1 MPLHL
6 HRPKPALDRPEAT
19 VTPDT
24 DPARAATQLQDGHR
38 LVVSERYGHGLDI
51 LEALRTQL
59 EPPRQDAPYAQRQ
72 AFELRW
78 REASRRLL
86 APVRQ
91 HRVDLEGAPTIGFL
105 AELYPKL
112 EAFGLP
118 VVEIEDLA
126 NAWRRYDEGVHLAV
140 LGGRIHPF
148 YGTYA
153 PTRTT
158 HLELFATWLAGYDGP
173 RTSAVD
179 VGTGCGV
186 LALMLARAGV
196 ERVLATDTNPNAVE
210 SVRRELARSPEP
222 PPITAR
228 RADLMGKGRAPA
240 DLVVFNP
247 PWTQGDGR
255 RPLDRALTFDG
266 ALFPRFFAQA
276 HDRVTPDGRVVLL
289 FSTIMSLVQPDLPHP
304 IEEELARGRFE
315 LVQKLQRRVK
325 PSTGP
330 DGGRRRTKERVE
342 VWELRRR

>member
-1 MPLHL
+1 M
-6 HRPKPALDRPEAT
+6 
-19 VTPDT
+19 
-24 DPARAATQLQDGHR
+24 QLQDGRR
-38 LVVSERYGHGLDI
+38 LALEGRYGHGLDI
-51 LEALRTQL
+51 LDTLHARLG
-59 EPPRQDAPYAQRQ
+59 PPGDDAPFAQRQ
-72 AFELRW
+72 AFEALW
-78 REASRRLL
+78 RETSKRLL
-86 APVRQ
+86 APVRD
-91 HRVDLEGAPTIGFL
+91 HRVDLEGAPRISFL

-118 VVEIEDLA
+118 MVELEDLA
-126 NAWRRYDEGVHLAV
+126 NASRRYDEGVHMAV
-140 LGGRIHPF
+140 LGRRIHPF

-173 RTSAVD
+173 RDSAVD

-186 LALMLARAGV
+186 LALMLVKAGV
-196 ERVLATDTNPNAVE
+196 GRVLATDTNPNAVE
-210 SVRRELARSPEP
+210 SVRRELTRFDEP
-222 PPITAR
+222 PPITPR

-247 PWTQGDGR
+247 PWTQGEGR

-276 HDRVTPDGRVVLL
+276 HDRVTQDGRVVLL
-289 FSTIMSLVQPDLPHP
+289 FSTIMQLVQPDLPHP
-304 IEEELARGRFE
+304 IEAELERGRFE

-325 PSTGP
+325 PTTGP
-330 DGGRRRTKERVE
+330 DGRRRRTKERVE